1 MSDPDTIG
9 FLLTD
14 VARILRTE
22 FEKRIVDAG
31 LDLTPGEARAL
42 VRVSICAG
50 ERQNVIAEKMGIEPM
65 TLSTYLDRLETLG
78 LVERI
83 PDPADRRAKNIVPTE
98 RAKSTVKA
106 IRRLSGSVLDV
117 LQTGIADDDREALR
131 VALKVMRVNAVLLT
145 DPDALAN

>member
-22 FEKRIVDAG
+22 FEKRIADAG

-42 VRVSICAG
+42 LRVWVCSG

-78 LVERI
+78 LIERI

-98 RAKSTVKA
+98 RAKSTAKA
-106 IRRLSGSVLDV
+106 IRKISGSVLDL
-117 LQTGIADDDREALR
+117 LQTGLGDDEREALR
-131 VALKVMRVNAVLLT
+131 GALKVMRGNAALLS
-145 DPDALAN
+145 DDDVAV